1 MADNLEYE
9 INEQIKFLE
18 SLQSKLS
25 KKVAFDRE
33 LKQFSET
40 FVEPDFDMEKRFI
53 ANMAAFAKFYPDI
66 YKSFKNYNLSRYELT
81 FDNGHLNIL
90 DTKECK
96 NLYKEN
102 VFKSSFLQCKRFYQD
117 PQLLQQAFS
126 EREENVDR
134 FIHTKHLAKLT
145 SFFNSIQSSND
156 KLPSTISSMLF
167 FGVGAGCHI
176 HQVVQNHK
184 IKNMFIY
191 EPSLD
196 LFYLS
201 LYLSDW
207 NDVLNKLDMDGAQLH
222 FSLGKPES
230 NTDLAQELSSLFFK
244 IGRFHSARSY
254 IYVHYFEKDLLE
266 SVSAVSK
273 SFDLN
278 LLGLGFF
285 DDALMSIGHFQNNLK
300 NKIKLLKNKKLDMLA
315 NIPVFIVANGPSL
328 DEDIDFLKKNK
339 DKSIIIS
346 CGTAIGA
353 LYKYGIK
360 PDYHCEMERCLITRT
375 VLDVIDDKSY
385 FNGITLL
392 ALNTVHPSVFEL
404 FDYSVQAIKLGEA
417 GSTLHQQNPD
427 IIPSEYA
434 VLTHCNP
441 TVTNCALTFCE
452 SMGLN
457 RIFLFGV
464 DMGFVGS
471 KHHSVKSIYYNQNN
485 EEKDRELYKVDNY
498 ISVKGNFVEEVKT
511 DSIYNYSRRV
521 IEKFLADKPQLD
533 VINCSNGA
541 KISGAIPKHSYEV
554 SLSET
559 LKKKSLIESINNHL
573 FVSPVDSTLDF
584 FDEVILKN
592 KHHFIDLCDFFIEQ
606 LSITP
611 KSIDDTIKV
620 LESQLD
626 RLKSFNGSKFSV
638 FDDLLR
644 GSLLHSHSVLLHV
657 LYSSND
663 EQESLTNYV
672 KAAKIA
678 IGYIKDIQ
686 EEFLKN
692 PYKIDVVDES
702 DVWIESK

>member
-1 MADNLEYE
+1 MADNLERE

-25 KKVAFDRE
+25 RKVAFDRE

-40 FVEPDFDMEKRFI
+40 FVEPDFDMEKRFL

-81 FDNGHLNIL
+81 FDNGYLNIL

-96 NLYKEN
+96 SLYKEN

-117 PQLLQQAFS
+117 PQLFQQAFS
-126 EREENVDR
+126 EREENVER
-134 FIHTKHLAKLT
+134 FIHTKHLTKLT

-207 NDVLNKLDMDGAQLH
+207 NDILNKLDMDGAQLH

-230 NTDLAQELSSLFFK
+230 NTDLAQELSDLFFK

-254 IYVHYFEKDLLE
+254 IYVHYLEKDLLE
-266 SVSAVSK
+266 SVSEVSK

-315 NIPVFIVANGPSL
+315 NIPVFVVANGPSL
-328 DEDIDFLKKNK
+328 DEDIDFLRKNK

-360 PDYHCEMERCLITRT
+360 PDFHCEMERCLITRT
-375 VLDVIDDKSY
+375 VLDIIDDKSY
-385 FNGITLL
+385 FKGITLL

-404 FDYSVQAIKLGEA
+404 FENSVQAIKLGEA
-417 GSTLHQQNPD
+417 GSTLHQHNPGVE
-427 IIPSEYA
+427 PSDYA
-434 VLTHCNP
+434 VLSYCNP
-441 TVTNCALTFCE
+441 TVTNCALSFCE
-452 SMGLN
+452 SMGMN
-457 RIFLFGV
+457 KVFLFGV
-464 DMGFVGS
+464 DMGYIGD
-471 KHHSVKSIYYNQNN
+471 KHHSKKSIYYDQND
-485 EEKDRELYKVDNY
+485 EEQDRDLYKIDNS

-521 IEKFLADKPQLD
+521 IESFLAAKSHLD

-541 KISGAIPKHSYEV
+541 EILGAMPKHSYDINFSEV
-554 SLSET
+554 LN
-559 LKKKSLIESINNHL
+559 KKSLVELINNNL
-573 FVSPVDSTLDF
+573 FINTVDTTLDF
-584 FDEVILKN
+584 FDEIILEN
-592 KHHFIDLCDFFIEQ
+592 KHHFIDLCDLFIEQ
-606 LSITP
+606 LSTNP
-611 KSIDDTIKV
+611 KSIDDTIGV

-626 RLKSFNGSKFSV
+626 RLKSFSGSKFSV

-644 GSLLHSHSVLLHV
+644 GSLLHSHSMLLHV

-663 EQESLTNYV
+663 EQESLSHYI
-672 KAAKIA
+672 AASKYA
-678 IGYIKDIQ
+678 IDYIKEIKH
-686 EEFLKN
+686 EFTTN
-692 PYKIDVVDES
+692 PYMVDMYDVS
-702 DVWIESK
+702 NLWIK

>member
-1 MADNLEYE
+1 MSDNLESQ
-9 INEQIKFLE
+9 INQQIKALE
-18 SLQSKLS
+18 ALQKKLT
-25 KKVAFDRE
+25 KKVNLERE
-33 LKQFSET
+33 LTQFSDE
-40 FVEPDFDMEKRFI
+40 FIQPDFDMSERYED
-53 ANMAAFAKFYPDI
+53 NMAAFFKFYPDI
-66 YKSFKNYNLSRYELT
+66 FHSFNNYTLKRYELT
-81 FDNGHLNIL
+81 FENQQLNIF
-90 DTKECK
+90 DTKDK
-96 NLYKEN
+96 KYLYKDN
-102 VFKSSFLQCKRFYQD
+102 VFKSSFLQCKRFYKD
-117 PQLLQQAFS
+117 PQLFQQAFD
-126 EREENVDR
+126 ERQDDIDR

-145 SFFNSIQSSND
+145 SFLNSIQRNND
-156 KLPSTISSMLF
+156 KLPTIISSMMF

-201 LYLSDW
+201 LYLNDW
-207 NDVLNKLDMDGAQLH
+207 NDILNKLDMDGGQLH

-230 NTDLAQELSSLFFK
+230 NKNLVNEVSGLFFK

-254 IYVHYFEKDLLE
+254 IYVHYLEKDLLE
-266 SVSAVSK
+266 SVSEVSK

-300 NKIKLLKNKKLDMLA
+300 NKIKLLKNKKLEMLS
-315 NIPVFIVANGPSL
+315 NIPVFVVANGPSL
-328 DEDIDFLKKNK
+328 DEDIDFLRNNK

-375 VLDVIDDKSY
+375 VLDIIDDKSY
-385 FNGITLL
+385 FKGITLL

-404 FDYSVQAIKLGEA
+404 FDNSVQAIKLGEA

-427 IIPSEYA
+427 VEPGDYA
-434 VLTHCNP
+434 VLSYCNP
-441 TVTNCALTFCE
+441 TVTNCALSFCE
-452 SMGLN
+452 SMGMDKV
-457 RIFLFGV
+457 FLFGV
-464 DMGFVGS
+464 DMGYVGD
-471 KHHSVKSIYYNQNN
+471 KHHSKKSIYYDQNDK
-485 EEKDRELYKVDNY
+485 EQDRDLYKIDNT

-521 IEKFLADKPQLD
+521 IESFLAAKPHLN

-541 KISGAIPKHSYEV
+541 KISGAMPTHSDDI
-554 SLSET
+554 SFSEI
-559 LKKKSLIESINNHL
+559 LNKKLLIELINNNL
-573 FVSPVDSTLDF
+573 FIDPEDSTLDF
-584 FDEVILKN
+584 FDEVILEN

-606 LSITP
+606 LSANP
-611 KSIDDTIKV
+611 KSVDDTIEV

-626 RLKSFNGSKFSV
+626 RLKSFSASKFSV

-663 EQESLTNYV
+663 EQESLSNY
-672 KAAKIA
+672 AAASKYTID
-678 IGYIKDIQ
+678 YIKDMKG
-686 EEFLKN
+686 EFLIN
-692 PYKIDVVDES
+692 PYKIDIIDDA
-702 DVWIESK
+702 DVWIE

>member
-1 MADNLEYE
+1 MADNLECE
-9 INEQIKFLE
+9 INKQIKFLE
-18 SLQSKLS
+18 GLQSKLS

-40 FVEPDFDMEKRFI
+40 FVEPDFDMGKRFI

-117 PQLLQQAFS
+117 PQLFQQAFS
-126 EREENVDR
+126 KREESEDL

-145 SFFNSIQSSND
+145 NFFNSIQSSND
-156 KLPSTISSMLF
+156 KLPSTISSIMF

-207 NDVLNKLDMDGAQLH
+207 NDILNKLDMDSGQLH

-230 NTDLAQELSSLFFK
+230 NKDLVNEVSGLFFK

-254 IYVHYFEKDLLE
+254 IYVHYLEKDLLE
-266 SVSAVSK
+266 SVSEVSK

-300 NKIKLLKNKKLDMLA
+300 NKIKLLKNKKLEMLS
-315 NIPVFIVANGPSL
+315 NIPVFVVANGPSL
-328 DEDIDFLKKNK
+328 DEDIDFLRNNK

-375 VLDVIDDKSY
+375 VLDIIDDKSY
-385 FNGITLL
+385 FKGITLL

-404 FDYSVQAIKLGEA
+404 FDNSVQAIKLGEA

-427 IIPSEYA
+427 VESGDYA
-434 VLTHCNP
+434 VLSYCNP
-441 TVTNCALTFCE
+441 TVTNCALSFCE
-452 SMGLN
+452 SMGMDKV
-457 RIFLFGV
+457 FLFGV
-464 DMGFVGS
+464 DMGYVGD
-471 KHHSVKSIYYNQNN
+471 KHHSKKSIYYDQNDK
-485 EEKDRELYKVDNY
+485 EQDRDLYKIDNI

-521 IEKFLADKPQLD
+521 IESFLAANPHLN

-541 KISGAIPKHSYEV
+541 KISGAMPTHSDDI
-554 SLSET
+554 SFSEI
-559 LKKKSLIESINNHL
+559 LNKKLLIELINNNL
-573 FVSPVDSTLDF
+573 FINPEDSTLDF
-584 FDEVILKN
+584 FDEVILEN

-606 LSITP
+606 LSANP
-611 KSIDDTIKV
+611 KSVDDTIEV

-626 RLKSFNGSKFSV
+626 RLKSFSGSKFSV

-663 EQESLTNYV
+663 EQESLSNYIAASNYV
-672 KAAKIA
+672 ID
-678 IGYIKDIQ
+678 YIKEIKH
-686 EEFLKN
+686 EFTTN
-692 PYKIDVVDES
+692 PYMVDMYDVS
-702 DVWIESK
+702 DVWIK

>member
-1 MADNLEYE
+1 MTNDLEAE
-9 INEQIKFLE
+9 IRKQIEVLE
-18 SLQSKLS
+18 KIQKKLT
-25 KKVAFDRE
+25 KKVAAERE
-33 LKQFSET
+33 IAKFSDD
-40 FVEPDFDMEKRFI
+40 FVQPDFDMSQRYEE
-53 ANMAAFAKFYPDI
+53 NMAAFSRFYPDI
-66 YKSFKNYNLSRYELT
+66 YHGFKNYSLQRYELT
-81 FDNGHLNIL
+81 LDNQQLNIF
-90 DTKECK
+90 DTHSNK
-96 NLYKEN
+96 NLYQED

-117 PQLLQQAFS
+117 PQLFQQAFS

-145 SFFNSIQSSND
+145 SFFKSLQNSND
-156 KLPSTISSMLF
+156 KLPSTISSMMF

-184 IKNMFIY
+184 VKNMFIY

-201 LYLSDW
+201 LYLNDW
-207 NDVLNKLDMDGAQLH
+207 KDILNKLDMDGGQLH

-230 NTDLAQELSSLFFK
+230 NSDLVQEISGLFFK
-244 IGRFHSARSY
+244 IGRFHSARTY
-254 IYVHYFEKDLLE
+254 IFVHYLEKDLLE
-266 SVSAVSK
+266 SVSEVSK

-300 NKIKLLKNKKLDMLA
+300 NKIKLLKNKKLDELC
-315 NIPVFIVANGPSL
+315 NIPVFVVANGPSL
-328 DEDIDFLKKNK
+328 DEDIDFLRNNK

-353 LYKYGIK
+353 LYKYDIK

-375 VLDVIDDKSY
+375 VLDIIDDKSY
-385 FNGITLL
+385 FKGITLL

-404 FDYSVQAIKLGEA
+404 FDNSVQAIKLGEA

-427 IIPSEYA
+427 VEPGDYA
-434 VLTHCNP
+434 VLSYCNP
-441 TVTNCALTFCE
+441 TVTNCALSFCE
-452 SMGLN
+452 SMGMDKV
-457 RIFLFGV
+457 FLFGV
-464 DMGFVGS
+464 DMGYVGD
-471 KHHSVKSIYYNQNN
+471 KHHSKKSIYYDQNDK
-485 EEKDRELYKVDNY
+485 EQDRDLYKIDNI

-521 IEKFLADKPQLD
+521 IESFLAAKPHLN

-541 KISGAIPKHSYEV
+541 KISGAMPTHSDDI
-554 SLSET
+554 SFSEI
-559 LKKKSLIESINNHL
+559 LNKKLLIELINNNL
-573 FVSPVDSTLDF
+573 FINPEDSTLDF
-584 FDEVILKN
+584 FDEVILEN

-606 LSITP
+606 LSANP
-611 KSIDDTIKV
+611 KSVDDTIEV

-626 RLKSFNGSKFSV
+626 RLKSFSGSKFSV

-663 EQESLTNYV
+663 EQESLSNY
-672 KAAKIA
+672 AAASKYTID
-678 IGYIKDIQ
+678 YIKDMKG
-686 EEFLKN
+686 EFLMN
-692 PYKIDVVDES
+692 PYKIDIIDDA
-702 DVWIESK
+702 DVWIE